1 MIANGYGISIHEIDG
16 DYVVECRD
24 LPEVVTSG
32 DSFEEAMS
40 LANDAVEVVV
50 IKRIEDDRDLPE
62 PSPIV
67 EGEQVVALPA
77 PLSAKAA
84 VYRAWKASGLRKTE
98 LARRMNRN
106 EVEVRRIL
114 DPRHG
119 TKLDQLAEAALALGQ
134 QLVIGLAPVA
144 SKQAS

>member
-1 MIANGYGISIHEIDG
+1 MILNSYGVSIHEEDG
-16 DYVVECRD
+16 DFVVQCRD

-32 DSFEEAMS
+32 NSFAEALD
-40 LANDAVEVVV
+40 LAADAVEVVV
-50 IKRIEDDRDLPE
+50 LKRIEDELDLPE
-62 PSPIV
+62 PSPA
-67 EGEQVVALPA
+67 EAGEQAIVLPA
-77 PLSAKAA
+77 HLSAKAA

-106 EVEVRRIL
+106 EIEVRRIL

-119 TKLDQLAEAALALGQ
+119 TKLDQLAEAAHALGQ

-144 SKQAS
+144 SAK

>member
-1 MIANGYGISIHEIDG
+1 MSPNGYGVSIREIDG
-16 DYVVECRD
+16 DFVVECRD

-32 DSFEEAMS
+32 DSFEEALD

-50 IKRIEDDRDLPE
+50 IKRIEADLDLPE
-62 PSPIV
+62 PSPIE
-67 EGEQVVALPA
+67 EGEQAVALPA
-77 PLSAKAA
+77 PLAAKAA

-119 TKLDQLAEAALALGQ
+119 TKLDQLAEAARALGQ
-134 QLVIGLAPVA
+134 QLVIGLAPVPA
-144 SKQAS
+144 KVSS